1 MIERDDL
8 SALPKAQRERYERQY
23 QSAEQA
29 INVGQLIKKLKE
41 YPQDLPVVVD
51 YDFIKDFRIR
61 DDYFLGDPASPY
73 GCAECKVLIIE

>member
-29 INVGQLIKKLKE
+29 INVGQLIEMLKE
-41 YPQDLPVVVD
+41 YPQDLPIVGFAQQTKNITNST
-51 YDFIKDFRIR
+51 YR
-61 DDYFLGDPASPY
+61 D
-73 GCAECKVLIIE
+73 

>member
-1 MIERDDL
+1 MIEREDL
-8 SALPKAQRERYERQY
+8 SALPQAQRERYERQY
-23 QSAEQA
+23 QSAERA
-29 INVGQLIKKLKE
+29 INVGQLVEKLKE

-51 YDFIKDFRIR
+51 CDFIEGFRIR